1 MKKIKLLP
9 IAAFAI
15 MAMASCSDD
24 DSNTID
30 TGNQPGQVTAQAN
43 LEETGDY
50 DLSSTQKN
58 IHLNGTS
65 ATSDD
70 STVSTNEGSRV
81 TITQAGTY
89 HVTGNLTNGQ
99 LVVKANQDQKVK
111 IILDNASISS
121 NTDAAIDIENADK
134 VIINVKGGTTNSLA
148 YNGSNSQHGA
158 IFSRTKLS
166 IFGDGT
172 LNLNGGGNTAIHSQG
187 GIIVKEGTFNLT
199 AGTDALHTDHNIIV
213 YNGELNINAQGDG
226 FNAQSDITIND
237 GTINITNSQDGFEAG
252 AVNIL
257 NGNIRVVA
265 SEDGVSVDGEN
276 TDAATQ
282 LFVKNGYL
290 YVNAAGNGFDAKGSI
305 TIEAGTV
312 IIDGPTSDNTS
323 GINYTS
329 SFNINGGYVIAVN
342 GSSSIG
348 TPSENSAQ
356 NSIIIKFDQ
365 MQEANTLLHVQ
376 TTLGANLTTFR
387 PSKGFKTVLLS
398 SAAINDNGTFQV
410 YTGGTVTG
418 DVLDGLYELISYIG
432 GSLYATFTVTGS
444 VTTVAAS

>member
-15 MAMASCSDD
+15 MTMVSCSDD
-24 DSNTID
+24 DSNSMD
-30 TGNQPGQVTAQAN
+30 NGNQPGQVTAEAN
-43 LEETGDY
+43 LEEAGDY
-50 DLSSTQKN
+50 DFSSTQKN
-58 IHLNGTS
+58 IQLNGTS

-70 STVSTNEGSRV
+70 STVNTSEGSRV

-99 LVVKANQDQKVK
+99 LIIKTQQDQKVK
-111 IILDNASISS
+111 IILDNVSISS
-121 NTDAAIDIENADK
+121 SSDAAIDIENADK
-134 VIINVKGGTTNSLA
+134 VVINVKGGTTNSLT
-148 YNGSNSQHGA
+148 YNGNNSQYGA

-172 LNLNGGGNTAIHSQG
+172 LNLNGGGNAAINSQG
-187 GIIVKEGTFNLT
+187 GIIVKEGTFNIT

-213 YNGELNINAQGDG
+213 YSGELNVNAQGDG
-226 FNAQSDITIND
+226 FNAQGDITIND

-265 SEDGVSVDGEN
+265 SQDGISVDGEN
-276 TDAATQ
+276 TNAATQ
-282 LFVKNGYL
+282 LVVKNGYV

-305 TIEAGTV
+305 TIDAGTV
-312 IIDGPTSDNTS
+312 IIDGPTSDNAT

-329 SFNINGGYVIAVN
+329 SFSINGGYLIAVN
-342 GSSSIG
+342 GSSSIDA
-348 TPSENSAQ
+348 PSENSAQ
-356 NSIIIKFDQ
+356 NSLIIKFDQ
-365 MQEANTLLHVQ
+365 VQQANTLLHVQ
-376 TTLGANLTTFR
+376 TALGADVTTFS
-387 PSKGFKTVLLS
+387 PSKNFKTVLVS

-418 DVLDGLYELISYIG
+418 DVLDGLYDLISYIG

-444 VTTVAAS
+444 VTTVTAS